1 MAENFMG
8 FSNDEILKITGVK
21 KQSARSNAETGKY
34 RNVSKNLFASLVCA
48 LSKTK

>member
-21 KQSARSNAETGKY
+21 KSARSNAEAGKY
-34 RNVSKNLFASLVCA
+34 RNF
-48 LSKTK
+48 

>member
-34 RNVSKNLFASLVCA
+34 RNVLRTCLLRLRVC
-48 LSKTK
+48 